1 MPVNLLWCAEGECR
15 RVYIGTD
22 LAKDTVQSFAAF
34 DPYGN
39 ALEEERKIVTA
50 STRFAALG
58 SVFYT
63 TPKRTVS
70 AHRDM
75 PLWLG

>member
-1 MPVNLLWCAEGECR
+1 M
-15 RVYIGTD
+15 GTYP
-22 LAKDTVQSFAAF
+22 AKDTVQSFAAF
-34 DPYGN
+34 NPYGN

-50 STRFAALG
+50 SRFAALG